1 MKIARKIKDLQL
13 MGLLGGLFYIYIY
26 YFIYIKTKLA
36 FKKIYKYEI
45 LKPLKPPNPK
55 KARKIKDLHGGF
67 NVFFKAPLRPLR
79 PPFFETLVTR
89 KRFHKITRKK
99 LA

>member
-1 MKIARKIKDLQL
+1 MTYDTW
-13 MGLLGGLFYIYIY
+13 GLKWGLFYIYIY
-26 YFIYIKTKLA
+26 YFLYLRTKLP

-45 LKPLKPPNPK
+45 LKPLKPPNAK
-55 KARKIKDLHGGF
+55 NARKIKDLRGGF
-67 NVFFKAPLRPLR
+67 NVFFKAPLKPLK

-99 LA
+99 